1 MQKKDKPFCNKKV
14 SFAIEEEEKTV
25 VIIPTVLKQKEK
37 SKE

>member
-14 SFAIEEEEKTV
+14 SFAIEEEKTV